1 MIKLLR
7 IVRKTFLLQQKY
19 TFISS
24 VLIFWKTRGRVFD
37 SEVNL
42 LMSCMNKLSIY
53 ISMFLTELQNGML
66 IHFTIYN

>member
-24 VLIFWKTRGRVFD
+24 VLIFWKTRGRFFD